1 MKKKNKKS
9 KQRLQYITEG
19 RKAATGDRAIF
30 GGGRT
35 DGRTQCNF
43 PYFFLHE
50 KRSGIFFSVCT
61 ICEKTRGARMIE
73 PKLMVW
79 LSHKRKEGSNKRA
92 MMLLSSRAEKTD
104 KNSIVHPFAPRCFS
118 GIGNKCKDGD
128 NNDNSCCSLQLR
140 PSQAPV
146 LVYIFHA
153 LLPLPPLALPPP
165 PPPPPPPPIPQ
176 KNHHPFPS
184 TFSLPLRPTYIFA
197 FVPVSASFRP
207 LQNLPDQCTCVRACV
222 GRPQQQQ
229 QQQPLLRTCT
239 EVAWLE
245 PKETI
250 CVSAL
255 LRPVPPPPLSLMAVA
270 ATELHKARDSPTSQ
284 YPTEVFQ

>member
-128 NNDNSCCSLQLR
+128 NNDNSCCSLCSAP
-140 PSQAPV
+140 PSPQCWYTSSTHCC
-146 LVYIFHA
+146 LS
-153 LLPLPPLALPPP
+153 LLWHCLA
-165 PPPPPPPPIPQ
+165 PPPPPIPQ

>member
-1 MKKKNKKS
+1 M
-9 KQRLQYITEG
+9 
-19 RKAATGDRAIF
+19 ATGDRAIF

-35 DGRTQCNF
+35 DGRNAIS
-43 PYFFLHE
+43 
-50 KRSGIFFSVCT
+50 RIFFSTRRVVGYFFPVCT

-104 KNSIVHPFAPRCFS
+104 KNSIVHP
-118 GIGNKCKDGD
+118 
-128 NNDNSCCSLQLR
+128 SL
-140 PSQAPV
+140 PAVFPASETNAKTATITIIHAAASSSQALV

-153 LLPLPPLALPPP
+153 LLPLPPLAL

-197 FVPVSASFRP
+197 FVPVSASFRL
-207 LQNLPDQCTCVRACV
+207 LQNLPDQCTCVRA
-222 GRPQQQQ
+222 
-229 QQQPLLRTCT
+229 
-239 EVAWLE
+239 
-245 PKETI
+245 
-250 CVSAL
+250 
-255 LRPVPPPPLSLMAVA
+255 
-270 ATELHKARDSPTSQ
+270 
-284 YPTEVFQ
+284 